1 MHMEDIIDRRC
12 IKVMLDLPED
22 LDLSSPRMSEFTKTG
37 GNILMEIT
45 RDNRLVFNMFDIG
58 PTKGPNRAVLVEGR
72 VWPLPSTYN
81 KTIREFLIRCNN
93 RCIRRQ
99 RIHSPLIGH
108 SATTHLLLCQRGSE

>member
-72 VWPLPSTYN
+72 V
-81 KTIREFLIRCNN
+81 
-93 RCIRRQ
+93 
-99 RIHSPLIGH
+99 
-108 SATTHLLLCQRGSE
+108 